1 METVINF
8 ISETNNGGWCRA
20 SRLTSASSVLA
31 ARCPLSESS
40 ASRLRSINS
49 RETLKTNDTRFS
61 LSLTFT
67 SASAE
72 ERKTSDAI
80 LCPFV
85 LILRHSQHKYKRT

>member
-1 METVINF
+1 MEVGAVPLDF
-8 ISETNNGGWCRA
+8 
-20 SRLTSASSVLA
+20 

-49 RETLKTNDTRFS
+49 RETLKSNDTRFS